1 MITICLSII
10 ADIPI
15 KLFLYANMGSGTLS
29 GSLTRAV
36 VSGGDFVFLAAG
48 RGGSKGWMFIQQNR
62 DVVRPNLRRIV
73 GRVMARET

>member
-36 VSGGDFVFLAAG
+36 VSGGDFVFLAA
-48 RGGSKGWMFIQQNR
+48 
-62 DVVRPNLRRIV
+62 VIV
-73 GRVMARET
+73 GGYSEVTIQNQE